1 MKLTAEEFLREKL
14 ASEISNFGDGTTEF
28 HTRDIEHLLK
38 CLDEKDDKIKE
49 VQLKCDDLANKVHFD
64 AEMKL
69 KELLEDVMP
78 VSNWSADERLYY
90 IRQQYKDVYD
100 KIKTTY

>member
-14 ASEISNFGDGTTEF
+14 ASEISNFG
-28 HTRDIEHLLK
+28 
-38 CLDEKDDKIKE
+38 
-49 VQLKCDDLANKVHFD
+49 ANKVHFD